1 MLILNRKLKTISAR
15 TENVSDFNSDTTYL
29 SSRNL
34 DVGSLDCAN
43 QVSEVKSYQGIF
55 VASLWPQSV
64 PKSES
69 YGLACCIYLKEK
81 RFEAR
86 QRVYDQGKNFLV

>member
-34 DVGSLDCAN
+34 GVGSLDCAN
-43 QVSEVKSYQGIF
+43 QVSEVKSYRGIIYDFF
-55 VASLWPQSV
+55 VATICAEV
-64 PKSES
+64 
-69 YGLACCIYLKEK
+69 
-81 RFEAR
+81 
-86 QRVYDQGKNFLV
+86 